1 VKIIIYDSRDIIP
14 SDLKCDGVEI
24 SRCKT
29 LDEAATTTKNLCEE
43 KVIILN
49 GSPNEEASHQ
59 FFKELKKANQNV
71 IGLSVILFS
80 SQKSSEV
87 KSIFNLGVYDIFCGE
102 NIDEISMMNLV
113 DSYKTSL
120 DVAFFKKSISLD
132 NSERTSVSRII
143 DFDLALEDPEEAGE
157 NSFSDELGGVEKG
170 NQEIPKQDESEQSMS
185 DDLADNEEK
194 TAFKKLEGII
204 KKTIGFNKD
213 NQEEIDLLEQKNQEI
228 EEMFSSSVMEEEM
241 DNEDNKKENELG
253 EIEENANDLNLDLET
268 ETVHLNNSQDEVA
281 LDVSMVSDDEQ
292 AEMTGNDEDNFEQ
305 GVDID
310 LSDIGD
316 LQLDGDLDTNLSM
329 NEADQDDGIDLS
341 LDSENDD
348 NGMEL
353 DGGANELDLDS
364 GLGDIDLSME
374 LDGGTS
380 LDDESALNADFDN
393 SQIESDEISIDNVN
407 EDGLNL
413 SFSEE
418 NDIAPPSDE
427 NSELET
433 ELLME
438 DSDFT
443 LDDNIEVNE
452 NDDGIDFS
460 AAVEIDEGQE
470 GVPTD
475 SSDADLNLDV
485 GDIDLQ
491 EPDAEIDIS
500 TSAESNDESSS
511 DALNDDGNVF
521 LGESDETGDIDIEA
535 IKASSVEGQEIKSE
549 ESLGEEFD
557 YKTGM
562 IEQGALAA
570 VNETH
575 SSDQTEEDDF
585 IAQGNKPEEILNE
598 DNEGFSISS
607 EVSKPANF
615 DGDDLI
621 QAKAM
626 METFKSQRDKLD
638 DENSDLKKQLLASE
652 KDRSKLK
659 EELTEAK
666 IETSIFKQK
675 FEKLNHLKSGDDEG
689 LKDQLRITEAKNRAL
704 KTQIENLK
712 TNFII
717 DKQKISKR
725 EKDLESKIELMEV
738 DIASQLKSREEKIL
752 ELKRKIETLEF
763 NMETTALQNQGL
775 RENKKVLSERLRLVS
790 ESIRGAG
797 RVLDESIDFEEMFD
811 VDNHEDQAS

>member
-1 VKIIIYDSRDIIP
+1 
-14 SDLKCDGVEI
+14 
-24 SRCKT
+24 
-29 LDEAATTTKNLCEE
+29 
-43 KVIILN
+43 
-49 GSPNEEASHQ
+49 
-59 FFKELKKANQNV
+59 
-71 IGLSVILFS
+71 
-80 SQKSSEV
+80 
-87 KSIFNLGVYDIFCGE
+87 
-102 NIDEISMMNLV
+102 
-113 DSYKTSL
+113 
-120 DVAFFKKSISLD
+120 
-132 NSERTSVSRII
+132 
-143 DFDLALEDPEEAGE
+143 
-157 NSFSDELGGVEKG
+157 
-170 NQEIPKQDESEQSMS
+170 
-185 DDLADNEEK
+185 
-194 TAFKKLEGII
+194 
-204 KKTIGFNKD
+204 
-213 NQEEIDLLEQKNQEI
+213 
-228 EEMFSSSVMEEEM
+228 
-241 DNEDNKKENELG
+241 
-253 EIEENANDLNLDLET
+253 
-268 ETVHLNNSQDEVA
+268 
-281 LDVSMVSDDEQ
+281 
-292 AEMTGNDEDNFEQ
+292 
-305 GVDID
+305 
-310 LSDIGD
+310 
-316 LQLDGDLDTNLSM
+316 
-329 NEADQDDGIDLS
+329 
-341 LDSENDD
+341 
-348 NGMEL
+348 
-353 DGGANELDLDS
+353 
-364 GLGDIDLSME
+364 
-374 LDGGTS
+374 
-380 LDDESALNADFDN
+380 
-393 SQIESDEISIDNVN
+393 
-407 EDGLNL
+407 
-413 SFSEE
+413 
-418 NDIAPPSDE
+418 
-427 NSELET
+427 
-433 ELLME
+433 
-438 DSDFT
+438 
-443 LDDNIEVNE
+443 
-452 NDDGIDFS
+452 
-460 AAVEIDEGQE
+460 
-470 GVPTD
+470 VPTD
-475 SSDADLNLDV
+475 SSNADLNLDV

-500 TSAESNDESSS
+500 TSAENNEVSSS